1 MVTLYS
7 KSKPPSKVDRN
18 WIYWSRG
25 DFEKVDHDSISALVV
40 IGKKGLV
47 NTIYKPTPVLNSV
60 GKLEAIV
67 GNIHDMKNTQSIF
80 KIDGDEVGS
89 CFAIEKHET
98 IPENHRPE
106 VPLGVDAVKSTC
118 YEDAEDELA
127 LIALPNAAPLPYGF
141 KLKSSQLD
149 EDFVDEMEKISD
161 DHGFWARQMYNAFDQ
176 YDKDHGTEQVVENLT
191 NMIKNEPSTRKKKLS
206 ASDSATKNFSTVS
219 RAAAGPIVDIVRVG
233 EEHEAEQNVVKSYFM
248 PNPTPQPHTLPDV
261 AGMPHPVLEQMI
273 ETLKS
278 IGSNLTSNQPTNI
291 IVASQQVEED
301 KEMQES
307 NNSSLQLFYAY
318 GEVNWD
324 EGRLTQ
330 VSKANFSVGFKNVLA
345 KKSIKTKN
353 NELTNLL
360 TTIFSTT
367 NSKTDNSYE
376 DFELAR
382 MRSLEAFDPKF
393 VTAHINA
400 NFSTTDLDAEST
412 TKSTSINAFS
422 YAPQNNK
429 SKTLKKQADIQAHQ
443 NESLFNINEKDKK
456 ETSAYIE
463 GIGQIE
469 SNEDVI
475 SACANICGI
484 TFAIVN
490 TTGDKKPILHQ
501 AMMKIILFIR
511 ERSTSRWMRDNK
523 KDCAHLPYVF
533 MWEIQKLVQALARF
547 SKNSVNIRKV
557 QSNDSN
563 LETSDITVA
572 FKSFSTFMAN
582 MNEHVSNDTVPKTI
596 PRYAKNFITLKD
608 DESPPS
614 PAPVLNV
621 PNESNKRKPDTHLEQ
636 GKKKKKDDSEKSM
649 KSGIFHAST
658 SAPIGKILPPKDKLS
673 QSFCLNFCAQNRM
686 CDKPSATCKFGKHY
700 SSYKFIPANDKQVIL
715 DHMEASKLLWFDET
729 TMAKHG
735 TADEIPPEFKH
746 LLGDASGPKA
756 KSM

>member
-7 KSKPPSKVDRN
+7 KSKPPSKVDTN
-18 WIYWSRG
+18 WIYWSNG
-25 DFEKVDHDSISALVV
+25 DFEKINHESISALVV
-40 IGKKGLV
+40 IDKKGGV
-47 NTIYKPTPVLNSV
+47 NIIYKPTPVLNSS

-67 GNIHDMKNTQSIF
+67 GNIHDMKSSQSIF
-80 KIDGDEVGS
+80 KIEGDEVGS
-89 CFAIEKHET
+89 CFAIDKHET

-106 VPLGVDAVKSTC
+106 FPLGADAVKGTC
-118 YEDAEDELA
+118 YEDADDEVA
-127 LIALPNAAPLPYGF
+127 LIALPNVAPLPFGF
-141 KLKSSQLD
+141 ELKSVDLD
-149 EDFVDEMEKISD
+149 EDFVEEMTKISV
-161 DHGFWARQMYNAFDQ
+161 DHGFWAQQMFNALEQ

-191 NMIKNEPSTRKKKLS
+191 NMIKNEPAKRSKKMAS
-206 ASDSATKNFSTVS
+206 ASTSATKNFSTVFH
-219 RAAAGPIVDIVRVG
+219 AAAGPIVDIVRVG
-233 EEHEAEQNVVKSYFM
+233 EKHEAEQNEVKSYFM
-248 PNPTPQPHTLPDV
+248 PNPTPQPPTLPDV
-261 AGMPHPVLEQMI
+261 TGMPHPVFNQMI

-278 IGSNLTSNQPTNI
+278 LSSNQPTSI

-318 GEVNWD
+318 GEGDWD

-330 VSKANFSVGFKNVLA
+330 VSKASFSVGFKNVLA
-345 KKSIKTKN
+345 KKSIKSKN

-382 MRSLEAFDPKF
+382 MRSLVAFDPKF

-400 NFSTTDLDAEST
+400 NFSTTDLDAESA

-429 SKTLKKQADIQAHQ
+429 LKTLQKLADIQAHQ

-463 GIGQIE
+463 GIGQVD
-469 SNEDVI
+469 SNEDVV

-484 TFAIVN
+484 MFAIVD
-490 TTGDKKPILHQ
+490 TTGSNKPILHQ
-501 AMMKIILFIR
+501 VVMKIILFIR
-511 ERSTSRWMRDNK
+511 ERSTSIWMRDNK

-533 MWEIQKLVQALARF
+533 MWEIQKFLQALARF
-547 SKNSVNIRKV
+547 SKNSVNIRKI
-557 QSNDSN
+557 QSNELN

-572 FKSFSTFMAN
+572 FKSFSTFMTN
-582 MNEHVSNDTVPKTI
+582 MYEHVSNDTVPKTI

-608 DESPPS
+608 DKSPPS

-658 SAPIGKILPPKDKLS
+658 SALVSKILPPKDKLS
-673 QSFCLNFCAQNRM
+673 QPFCLNFCAQGRT

-729 TMAKHG
+729 TMEKHG
-735 TADEIPPEFKH
+735 TADEIPPEFKY
-746 LLGDASGPKA
+746 LLGDVSGPKA